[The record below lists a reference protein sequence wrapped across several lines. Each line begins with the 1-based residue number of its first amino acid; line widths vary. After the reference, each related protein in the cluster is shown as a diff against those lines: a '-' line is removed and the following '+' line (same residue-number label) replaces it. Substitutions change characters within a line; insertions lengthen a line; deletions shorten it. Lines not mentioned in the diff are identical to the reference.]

1 MGAQFDSSSPAP
13 YLLRWGASMVWL
25 GIFGESALRT
35 LLDDPNN
42 ALAQASDETALF
54 VLLEQLPVAK
64 IFVTLS
70 AIVAVIVVV
79 LFFATSSDSG
89 SLVVDILTNG
99 GDPNPRWQQR
109 LFWAVLEGIVAAV
122 LLIAGAAAG
131 EDALTA
137 IQTASIAAGLPFCF
151 VLIAM
156 CVGLV

>member
-1 MGAQFDSSSPAP
+1 
-13 YLLRWGASMVWL
+13 
-25 GIFGESALRT
+25 
-35 LLDDPNN
+35 
-42 ALAQASDETALF
+42 
-54 VLLEQLPVAK
+54 
-64 IFVTLS
+64 LS

-109 LFWAVLEGIVAAV
+109 LFWAILEGVVAAV

-137 IQTASIAAGLPFCF
+137 VQTASLTAGLPFCL

-156 CVGLV
+156 CVGLVRGLSTAAVDPPRAPAPAPLAGLRLASQH